1 MFLSIDQGTS
11 STKACVFAPPGE
23 LVGAATVP
31 VATEVL
37 ADGSIVQDPRELAQ
51 SCRDAARSAL
61 RAAGIGAE
69 AVVGA
74 AIANQGESFLF
85 MDPKGRPLT
94 PVISWQDGGTGTV
107 LERPELVGHADEI
120 TRRTGLAWHP
130 EFVAPRATYRLEQL
144 GRAGAGARL
153 ATLDTWLMHELDP
166 RRPFVTDRAT
176 ASRTMLLGLDDG
188 DWDPELLDWFGL
200 PRGLLAEIVPCDE
213 VGAHLVIDRVEIPL
227 RTSCYDMGLAL
238 LGHGCLRAGQTKAT
252 FGTCLGV
259 MTATGAA
266 PVVADGLLT
275 TMAYQRGDRPAF
287 ALDGEIAAA
296 GALVTWACGLGLA
309 GSLAEIDQLI
319 SGAPDAAGVVMV
331 PAILGLGAPH
341 WDQRAQATISGLTVR
356 SGRAELA
363 HAIYDAIAWSLH
375 DVMRALEAA
384 GVVAEEIRVDGGLT
398 RSHALMQR
406 CADVTQAAIVVS
418 AQPEATAYGGAA
430 LAMLGRGLITEEDI
444 RGVVGRGAVTFSP
457 GSAPPAE
464 AHARW
469 DREVRRARG
478 FESL

>member
-144 GRAGAGARL
+144 GIPVSVRGRL
-153 ATLDTWLMHELDP
+153 
-166 RRPFVTDRAT
+166 RP
-176 ASRTMLLGLDDG
+176 
-188 DWDPELLDWFGL
+188 
-200 PRGLLAEIVPCDE
+200 LLAP
-213 VGAHLVIDRVEIPL
+213 
-227 RTSCYDMGLAL
+227 
-238 LGHGCLRAGQTKAT
+238 
-252 FGTCLGV
+252 
-259 MTATGAA
+259 
-266 PVVADGLLT
+266 
-275 TMAYQRGDRPAF
+275 
-287 ALDGEIAAA
+287 
-296 GALVTWACGLGLA
+296 
-309 GSLAEIDQLI
+309 
-319 SGAPDAAGVVMV
+319 
-331 PAILGLGAPH
+331 
-341 WDQRAQATISGLTVR
+341 
-356 SGRAELA
+356 
-363 HAIYDAIAWSLH
+363 
-375 DVMRALEAA
+375 ALE
-384 GVVAEEIRVDGGLT
+384 
-398 RSHALMQR
+398 
-406 CADVTQAAIVVS
+406 
-418 AQPEATAYGGAA
+418 
-430 LAMLGRGLITEEDI
+430 
-444 RGVVGRGAVTFSP
+444 
-457 GSAPPAE
+457 
-464 AHARW
+464 
-469 DREVRRARG
+469 
-478 FESL
+478 